1 MFAMAPELLVST
13 VLRQLGK
20 QSMWL
25 EVYLSHMDGSSPP
38 QMVETTSCKK
48 KKKKKVEA
56 TKQNT

>member
-25 EVYLSHMDGSSPP
+25 EVYLSHMDGSSPS
-38 QMVETTSCKK
+38 QMAETTSCKK
-48 KKKKKVEA
+48 KKKKVEA
-56 TKQNT
+56 AKQNT